1 MYVGIIFSYVIN
13 IRYILSYIYS
23 RLCYK
28 YMAINSR
35 MGSKV
40 G

>member
-1 MYVGIIFSYVIN
+1 MYVGIIISYVAN
-13 IRYILSYIYS
+13 VRYIFSYIYS

-28 YMAINSR
+28 YVAINSR
-35 MGSKV
+35 MGSKN